1 MDNTTILS
9 WNVRGLNVRA
19 RRDAVRTLVNDVRPS
34 IVCVGIDV
42 IPQNIVFRMLGV
54 AFTEFAYLPAS
65 DTRGGI
71 LVAGRQHDVVFMDV
85 PVGCYSI
92 TVSIQRANVSG
103 DDTSKWWL
111 TTVYGPQEVGDKILF
126 LEELEAIRDA
136 GQADKNNERI
146 DRANLRRF
154 RRTVAT
160 LELQDLHLHGRCFTW
175 SNERENPTL
184 VRLDRVLVSL
194 DWENMFP
201 NAHLRGLGSDA
212 SDHCALLP
220 QTNLGQMSKARFHF
234 ELFWPNL
241 DDYSDTIS
249 QAWSPPVV
257 PLDPLARFDFMLRNL
272 VRQLKS
278 WSAARIGEIRAQLLM
293 ARELVLRLGTAQERR
308 QLTEAENALRKR
320 LKMRCLGLSSLE
332 RTMARQRSRVR
343 QLSDGDANTAYFH
356 LIARGRKRRN

>member
-1 MDNTTILS
+1 M
-9 WNVRGLNVRA
+9 
-19 RRDAVRTLVNDVRPS
+19 
-34 IVCVGIDV
+34 
-42 IPQNIVFRMLGV
+42 
-54 AFTEFAYLPAS
+54 
-65 DTRGGI
+65 
-71 LVAGRQHDVVFMDV
+71 
-85 PVGCYSI
+85 
-92 TVSIQRANVSG
+92 
-103 DDTSKWWL
+103 
-111 TTVYGPQEVGDKILF
+111 
-126 LEELEAIRDA
+126 
-136 GQADKNNERI
+136 
-146 DRANLRRF
+146 
-154 RRTVAT
+154 AT

-212 SDHCALLP
+212 SDHCALLL

-234 ELFWPNL
+234 ELFWPNF

-249 QAWSPPVV
+249 QAWSRPVV

-293 ARELVLRLGTAQERR
+293 ARELVLRLDTAQERR

-320 LKMRCLGLSSLE
+320 LKMRCLGLSSLI

-356 LIARGRKRRN
+356 LIARGRKRRNYIPALAVNGHLITDHSDMELALHSHFAGVFGTVPRGACSLSFDAIGFPAAQPRGPERSLHRR